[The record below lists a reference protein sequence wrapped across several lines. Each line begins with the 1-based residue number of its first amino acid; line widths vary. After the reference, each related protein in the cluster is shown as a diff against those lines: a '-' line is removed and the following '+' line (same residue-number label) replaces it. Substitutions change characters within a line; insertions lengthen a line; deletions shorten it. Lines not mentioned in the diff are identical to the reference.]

1 MIDIL
6 PTPPARSVEL
16 ALESL
21 EERLEKMSLTDG
33 RRPEIIRQ
41 IRILEDAIGAAQTI
55 YAS

>member
-16 ALESL
+16 ALEAL
-21 EERLEKMSLTDG
+21 EERLEKMSPTDG

-41 IRILEDAIGAAQTI
+41 IRILSDAICAAQPI
-55 YAS
+55 